1 MKFETNYP
9 YVLIHGMFG
18 FGADEKIYDFLPYW
32 GMMTGNICTY
42 LEGEGFETYAPS
54 ISPISGAWDR
64 ACEIYAQLVG
74 GTVDYGKAHSE
85 KYGHKRYGRTY
96 KKPLFE
102 GWGKDKKINMLG
114 HSFGGPTIRLFA
126 TLMAHGCDDEMA
138 VTSKDD
144 ISPLFTGGKGDWIHS
159 ITAAA
164 CVHEGTTLMYSMK
177 AFMDLLEKGTTFAAN
192 IAGGKFSKL
201 YEFHAEQW
209 DLNGIDENG
218 KSKKS
223 SLNKERQRAMI
234 ASRDNVY
241 YDLTLHGA
249 QEINE
254 KIKCVDDIYYFSWP
268 CLSTSQQ
275 FFTKKPKHTPLLRT
289 CPFFIP
295 MARSIGKY
303 SKNTISDVK
312 IDESWLPNDGL
323 VPVVSAKA
331 PFNEPHMDLY
341 DAHGKYKSGVWYVYD
356 EFVMDHLAIIGGILP
371 PANTAKIRQIY
382 RDHFRLINNLK

>member
-1 MKFETNYP
+1 
-9 YVLIHGMFG
+9 
-18 FGADEKIYDFLPYW
+18 
-32 GMMTGNICTY
+32 
-42 LEGEGFETYAPS
+42 
-54 ISPISGAWDR
+54 
-64 ACEIYAQLVG
+64 
-74 GTVDYGKAHSE
+74 
-85 KYGHKRYGRTY
+85 
-96 KKPLFE
+96 
-102 GWGKDKKINMLG
+102 
-114 HSFGGPTIRLFA
+114 
-126 TLMAHGCDDEMA
+126 
-138 VTSKDD
+138 
-144 ISPLFTGGKGDWIHS
+144 
-159 ITAAA
+159 
-164 CVHEGTTLMYSMK
+164 
-177 AFMDLLEKGTTFAAN
+177 
-192 IAGGKFSKL
+192 
-201 YEFHAEQW
+201 
-209 DLNGIDENG
+209 
-218 KSKKS
+218 
-223 SLNKERQRAMI
+223 MI

-371 PANTAKIRQIY
+371 PANTAKLGRFIEII
-382 RDHFRLINNLK
+382 FV